1 MKAIVKKFAQEG
13 LWMEDIPIPYLGDNE
28 VRIKPKSPPSAALT
42 LTSINGVLGH
52 KKMSQSLR

>member
-28 VRIKPKSPPSAALT
+28 VRIKPKITAICGPP
-42 LTSINGVLGH
+42 
-52 KKMSQSLR
+52 